1 MGGAATV
8 GRTMAAGGSSVFD
21 SPPPAF
27 TASELAAMAAEVFG
41 LDGTVDLLD
50 SERDQNARLV
60 TADGTY
66 VLKVA
71 HRSEPADALALQQ
84 AALEHLA
91 QVDPSLPVPSLI
103 APLTRSG
110 SAVPPVA
117 QPATPTVPAWRGHLV
132 RAVTYL
138 PGTPYADVDL
148 GDPGHAAAVRRSLG
162 SVMGRMSRALQ
173 GFGHPAAHL
182 PGFLWDLENAGAVRQ
197 RAADIADPDDRAV
210 VEAAFRRWEQ
220 RVVPVRSRLRAA
232 VVHHDA
238 NDRNVMVS
246 DGRVSGL
253 IDFGDMLWSRQVH
266 ELAVTLAYA
275 LMDVRDVVDAA
286 RDVIGAYT
294 AEFPLDDTELSVL
307 FDLVA
312 TRLAMSVCI
321 SSHRAVDFPDNDY
334 LLVSQQPALRL
345 LRRLMSVRPQFLH
358 LAARAA
364 AGLEP
369 VPSHDAVVA
378 WLQSPDCR
386 PAELLPYPLATAGR
400 IVVSL
405 ADRAPA
411 TAFSDPHE
419 SWAWMTEQMAEHDA
433 VVGVGRYD
441 EDRACYAGDQFVT
454 DAPEMRSVHIGIDL
468 FVEADTPLAAMLPG
482 TVETVVDN
490 DMPYDYGPTVI
501 MRHHTSNG
509 TPFWVLYGH
518 LSRRTLTTVTPGQQV
533 AAGEVVAYVGEPEV
547 NGGWAPHVHVQIITD
562 LMADPDTG
570 PDGNFE
576 GAGEPSRMDIWR
588 SIAPDANL
596 LLRLAP
602 ETFAGEGEQAEL
614 ETASLLERR
623 RLDLGPSL
631 SVSYRKP
638 LTIVRGTGT
647 WLVDHTGRHFLDSVN
662 NVCHVGHAHP
672 HVVEAIARQAAL
684 LNTNTRYLH
693 RTILD
698 YAERLAALF
707 PDPLRVVYLVNSG
720 SEANELALR
729 IARTVT
735 GRRDVIAVDWG
746 YHGNTGGLVDISAY
760 KFKRKGGHG
769 QPAGTHIAPLPDP
782 YRGEHGT
789 DASVYAAPIATMPP
803 AAAFIAES
811 ISGCGGQVVFP
822 DGYLAEAYR
831 HARANGA
838 LCIADEVQV
847 GFGRVGS
854 HMWAF
859 ETQGVAP
866 DIVTL
871 GKPIGNGHPLGA
883 VVTTPALAEAFAN
896 GMEWFNTFGGNPVS
910 CAAGMAVLD
919 VIEREGLQQRALDTG
934 DRLLAGFRALA
945 TEHECIGDVRGLGLY
960 LGVDLVLD
968 RSTKEPATALAG
980 DVSNAMR
987 DLGVLIS
994 TDGPADNVLKI
1005 KPPMVFDV
1013 THADLLVEAL
1023 SRTLGELRP

>member
-1 MGGAATV
+1 MSDSGA
-8 GRTMAAGGSSVFD
+8 SVFD
-21 SPPPAF
+21 SPPPQF
-27 TASELAAMAAEVFG
+27 SEADLATMATEVFG
-41 LDGTVDLLD
+41 LDGTVEGLD

-60 TADGTY
+60 TSSATY

-71 HRSEPADALALQQ
+71 HGAESAEALALQT
-84 AALEHLA
+84 AALAHLA
-91 QVDPSLPVPSLI
+91 EVDPTLPVPHVV
-103 APLTRSG
+103 APVG
-110 SAVPPVA
+110 G
-117 QPATPTVPAWRGHLV
+117 ATDPTWRGHLV
-132 RAVTYL
+132 RAVAYL
-138 PGTPYADVDL
+138 PGVPYADAER
-148 GDPGHAAAVRRSLG
+148 GRAEWRSLG

-173 GFGHPAAHL
+173 GFGHPAAHR
-182 PGFLWDLENAGAVRQ
+182 PGFLWDLENADAVRPWV
-197 RAADIADPDDRAV
+197 ADIADSGDRAT
-210 VEAAFRRWEQ
+210 VEAAYRRWEQ
-220 RVVPVRSRLRAA
+220 RVLPIRPRLRAA

-238 NDRNVMVS
+238 NDRNVLVDS
-246 DGRVSGL
+246 GRVSGV

-275 LMDVRDVVDAA
+275 LMDVTDIVTASRDL
-286 RDVIGAYT
+286 IGGYT
-294 AEFPLDDTELSVL
+294 AEFALDDLELSVL

-321 SSHRAVDFPDNDY
+321 SSHRATEYPDNEY

-345 LRRLMSVRPQFLH
+345 LRRLMAMRPQFLH
-358 LAARAA
+358 FAARAA

-369 VPSHDAVVA
+369 VPSHDAVTA

-386 PAELLPYPLATAGR
+386 PADILPYPLATAGR

-405 ADRAPA
+405 ADGAPA
-411 TAFSDPHE
+411 TAFTDPHE
-419 SWAWMTEQMAEHDA
+419 SWAWMTQQMADNDA
-433 VVGVGRYD
+433 TVGVGRYD

-501 MRHHTSNG
+501 MRHHTGDG

-518 LSRRTLTTVTPGQQV
+518 LSRRTLTTVTAGQEI
-533 AAGEVVAYVGEPEV
+533 AAGQVVAYVGEPEV

-562 LMADPDTG
+562 LMADPVTG

-576 GAGEPSRMDIWR
+576 GAGEPSRMDIWH

-602 ETFAGEGEQAEL
+602 ETFATDAERTAL
-614 ETASLLERR
+614 EAAPLLERR
-623 RLDLGPSL
+623 RHDLAPSL
-631 SVSYRKP
+631 SVSYRRP
-638 LTIVRGTGT
+638 LTIVRGTGP
-647 WLVDHTGRHFLDSVN
+647 WLVDHTGRHHLDCVN

-672 HVVEAIARQAAL
+672 HVVDAIARQAAL

-693 RTILD
+693 PTILD
-698 YAERLAALF
+698 YSERLAALL

-735 GRRDVIAVDWG
+735 GRRGVIAVDWG

-760 KFKRKGGHG
+760 KFKRKGGLG
-769 QPAGTHIAPLPDP
+769 QPDGTHIAPLPDP
-782 YRGEHGT
+782 YRGAHGS
-789 DASVYAAPIATMPP
+789 DSAAYAAPIADMPP

-811 ISGCGGQVVFP
+811 ISGCGGQVVFT
-822 DGYLAEAYR
+822 DGYLTEAYR
-831 HARANGA
+831 LARANGA

-859 ETQGVAP
+859 ETQGVVP

-883 VVTTPALAEAFAN
+883 VVTTPEIAAAFAT

-919 VIEREGLQQRALDTG
+919 VIEREGLQERAAHTG
-934 DRLLAGFRALA
+934 AHLMERLRHLAP
-945 TEHECIGDVRGLGLY
+945 EHECIGDVRGLGLY
-960 LGVDLVLD
+960 IGVDLVVD
-968 RSTKEPATALAG
+968 RDTKEPATALAG
-980 DVSNAMR
+980 DVANALR
-987 DLGVLIS
+987 HLGVLVS

-1005 KPPMVFDV
+1005 KPPLVFDV
-1013 THADLLVEAL
+1013 THADLLVDAL
-1023 SRTLGELRP
+1023 SRTLGALRP